1 MPRQLEIRT
10 TILAKKSDCVRQERD
25 SNSNNVYP
33 SEVLQMLEDLQK
45 LKANIQ
51 KADQKVVSTYRKIGS
66 KPVKKARPQPER
78 KTAFDVIYPPPGK
91 SQSRNQNSGR
101 GGIIYVYF
109 S

>member
-45 LKANIQ
+45 LKANVYLLKNNLNQITFIS
-51 KADQKVVSTYRKIGS
+51 VSF
-66 KPVKKARPQPER
+66 ER
-78 KTAFDVIYPPPGK
+78 VL
-91 SQSRNQNSGR
+91 S
-101 GGIIYVYF
+101 
-109 S
+109 